1 MKIGIPRPLLYYRY
15 GSLWGNFFKE
25 LGHEIVLSPKTNKA
39 IQDTGG
45 KYAIDENCLS
55 SKLFLGHIASLEG
68 KCDAVFIP
76 RIADFGKDGIM
87 CTRFEAL
94 YDLCVNSF
102 RDRELKFITCNVDLH
117 EKKSEEAAYVGLGVE
132 LGSSRGAAQ
141 LAYQQ
146 AVDLWEKDRVEQ
158 IIKQDQALA
167 ATEQIKILVAG
178 HCYNLYDEYIGVPV
192 LKGIR
197 RLDAFAVCADKIDHG
212 QAQQDSLKICERV
225 PWMMSRE
232 LLGAVEKYHDKV
244 DGIILLT
251 AFPCGPDSMINEMI
265 IRRIKDRPILNLLLD
280 SQDASAG
287 VETRLESFIDI
298 IRFRKAA
305 DKNG

>member
-1 MKIGIPRPLLYYRY
+1 MKIGIPRALLYYRY
-15 GSLWGNFFKE
+15 GVLWEKFFKE

-39 IQDTGG
+39 VQDTGE

-55 SKLFLGHIASLEG
+55 SKLFLGHVACLEG

-94 YDLCVNSF
+94 YDLCANSF
-102 RDRELKFITCNVDLH
+102 RNTGLRFITCNVDLH
-117 EKKSEEAAYVGLGVE
+117 EKKTEEAAYVSLGME
-132 LGSSRGAAQ
+132 LGSSREAVQ
-141 LAYQQ
+141 SAYQK
-146 AVDLWEKDRVEQ
+146 ACDLWEKDRVTQ
-158 IIKQDQALA
+158 IVEQDQALA
-167 ATEQIKILVAG
+167 ATDQIKILVAG
-178 HCYNLYDEYIGVPV
+178 HCYNLYDEYIGMPV

-197 RLDAFAVCADKIDHG
+197 RLDAFAVCADKIDHA
-212 QAQQDSLKICERV
+212 QAQEDSLKICERV

-232 LLGAVEKYHDKV
+232 LLGAVEKYHDQV

-298 IRFRKAA
+298 IRFRKEAN
-305 DKNG
+305 KNG